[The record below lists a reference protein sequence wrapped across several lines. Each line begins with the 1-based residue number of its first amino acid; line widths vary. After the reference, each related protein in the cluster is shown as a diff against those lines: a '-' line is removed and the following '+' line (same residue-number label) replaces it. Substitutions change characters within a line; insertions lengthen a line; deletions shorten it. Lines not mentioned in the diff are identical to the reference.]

1 MCFQKYWYRSKVFAW
16 RKNAAP
22 VMEAMAGTGGAVSGT
37 GSMQTLLNDS
47 KILERISAIC
57 WISPALK
64 RARYDTAHTGATV
77 SQPGDRDGC
86 FW

>member
-47 KILERISAIC
+47 KEFGPQNRERGC
-57 WISPALK
+57 GRQTFKPKNL
-64 RARYDTAHTGATV
+64 YY
-77 SQPGDRDGC
+77 SQ
-86 FW
+86 